1 MALDPLRSFRGL
13 PRRFWVLFGATL
25 INRLGAFVAPFL
37 ALYLSQNRELDA
49 ARVGTIIALFGAGA
63 VVGGP
68 VGGLC
73 ADRFGRRKTIA
84 LGMASGAIAMAG
96 MVFAREP
103 LALMPATFALG
114 FTNELSRPA
123 TSAMVADLVPDEDRP
138 RAYAALY
145 WAVNL
150 GVAFASV
157 IAGFVAGVAFEWL
170 FLVDALTCLAC
181 GAVVYLALPETRPAA
196 AETAARHSPERANHQ
211 TTFLRALWD
220 KNARRGPPASH
231 LARRNSFGDV
241 AIPFRDRRFRAFF
254 CASVLV
260 ALVFYQ
266 FNVAMPLDMKAHGI
280 STNTYGLLVA
290 LNGLLVVL
298 LSPFSAPLML
308 RLSRQRGLAL
318 AAVLTGIGFGMF
330 AFGGS
335 VALYV
340 AAMVVLT
347 IGEIAFSPLHSA
359 VVASLAP
366 PHLRG
371 TYQGAFLLSLSLAA
385 CVSPLVGGALL
396 ARGAGTYLWLGC
408 FLLGLLAAAIYR
420 SLPLAGSSRASEP
433 GNEPASNAA
442 ELPAQV

>member
-1 MALDPLRSFRGL
+1 M
-13 PRRFWVLFGATL
+13 LFGATL

-37 ALYLSQNRELDA
+37 ALYLGQTRALDA
-49 ARVGTIIALFGAGA
+49 GRVGTIVALFGAGA

-68 VGGLC
+68 VGGML
-73 ADRFGRRKTIA
+73 ADRIGRRTTIV
-84 LGMASGAIAMAG
+84 LGMGSGALAMAG
-96 MVFAREP
+96 MVLAREP

-123 TSAMVADLVPDEDRP
+123 TSAMVADLVPDGDRP

-170 FLVDALTCLAC
+170 FLIDALTCLAC
-181 GAVVYLALPETRPAA
+181 GAVVFFALPET
-196 AETAARHSPERANHQ
+196 
-211 TTFLRALWD
+211 
-220 KNARRGPPASH
+220 KPASG
-231 LARRNSFGDV
+231 LAPRFSLANV
-241 AIPFRDRRFRAFF
+241 ALPFRDRRFRAFF
-254 CASVLV
+254 GASVLV

-266 FNVAMPLDMKAHGI
+266 FNVAMPLDMKAHGL

-308 RLSRQRGLAL
+308 RFSRPRGLAL
-318 AAVLTGIGFGMF
+318 AAAVTGTGFGLF

-335 VALYV
+335 VALYT
-340 AAMVVLT
+340 AGMVVLT
-347 IGEIAFSPLHSA
+347 LGEIAFSPLNSA

-408 FLLGLLAAAIYR
+408 FLLGLSAAAIYR
-420 SLPLAGSSRASEP
+420 SLPLRSSAPSRLQGDEEP
-433 GNEPASNAA
+433 AA
-442 ELPAQV
+442 ELSLQA

>member
-13 PRRFWVLFGATL
+13 PRSFWVLFGATL
-25 INRLGAFVAPFL
+25 NNRVGAFVAPFL
-37 ALYLSQNRELDA
+37 ALYLGHDRQLDA
-49 ARVGTIIALFGAGA
+49 ARVGSIIALFGAGA

-68 VGGLC
+68 VGGLL
-73 ADRFGRRKTIA
+73 ADRVGRRTTIV
-84 LGMASGAIAMAG
+84 LGMVSGAMAMGA
-96 MVFAREP
+96 MVGAREV

-123 TSAMVADLVPDEDRP
+123 TSAMVADLVPEDERP

-150 GVAFASV
+150 GVACASV
-157 IAGFVAGVAFEWL
+157 VAGFVAGVAFEWL

-181 GAVVYLALPETRPAA
+181 AAVVYVALPETKPSTREAQ
-196 AETAARHSPERANHQ
+196 ARFSV
-211 TTFLRALWD
+211 
-220 KNARRGPPASH
+220 AS
-231 LARRNSFGDV
+231 V

-254 CASVLV
+254 GASVLV
-260 ALVFYQ
+260 AMVFYQ

-290 LNGLLVVL
+290 LNGLLVVF

-308 RLSRQRGLAL
+308 RLSRPRGLSL
-318 AAVLTGIGFGMF
+318 AAALTGLGFGMF

-335 VALYV
+335 VVLYT

-347 IGEIAFSPLHSA
+347 LGEIAFAPLHSA

-396 ARGAGTYLWLGC
+396 AEGAGAYLWGGC

-420 SLPLAGSSRASEP
+420 SLPLDGPARAP
-433 GNEPASNAA
+433 QPAVAEAA
-442 ELPAQV
+442 ELAQV